1 MREFSGGKLLKIK
14 VKPKP
19 KGFILYDGPSIL
31 DGKPIAVI
39 ATLSTSNRKTGPMI
53 QTWIIRSDMNPV
65 SASKEG
71 EDSSICGSCPHKH
84 NLGGACYVNIGQA
97 PLAIFKAYKRGVYPH
112 IDYEAD
118 HINFVGRMVRLGAY
132 GDPAAMP
139 YEVAEKVVSMG
150 RGHTGYT
157 HQIRHKN
164 FDKRFLNL
172 CMVSADTPKQALK
185 YQAMGAKTFRV
196 ALEND
201 SMYDSEIECLSESEG
216 LQCDACG
223 LCNGQQQS
231 IAIKVHG
238 SRASKFKSK
247 LIETYTI

>member
-1 MREFSGGKLLKIK
+1 MKRLSGGKLFKIK
-14 VKPKP
+14 AKPKL
-19 KGFILYDGPSIL
+19 KGLILYEGPSIL
-31 DGKPIAVI
+31 DGKPIVVI
-39 ATLSTSNRKTGPMI
+39 ATFVTNNRKTGPMI
-53 QTWIIRSDMNPV
+53 QIWIIRSDIDPV

-84 NLGGACYVNIGQA
+84 NLGGVCYVNIGQA
-97 PLAIFKAYKRGVYPH
+97 PLAIYKAYKRGLYPH
-112 IDYEAD
+112 IDYDVD
-118 HINFVGRMVRLGAY
+118 HVHFTGRMVRLGAY

-139 YEVAEKVVSMG
+139 YEIAEKVKDMG

-185 YQAMGAKTFRV
+185 YQGMGAKTFRV
-196 ALEND
+196 AMD
-201 SMYDSEIECLSESEG
+201 GDIMFDSEIECLSESEG

-223 LCNGQQQS
+223 LCNGQKQS
-231 IAIKVHG
+231 IAITVHG

-247 LIETYTI
+247 LIAVG

>member
-14 VKPKP
+14 VKPKT

-31 DGKPIAVI
+31 DGEPIAVI

-53 QTWIIRSDMNPV
+53 QTWIIRSDIDPV

-84 NLGGACYVNIGQA
+84 NLGGVCYVNIGQA
-97 PLAIFKAYKRGVYPH
+97 PLAIYKAYKRGLYPH
-112 IDYEAD
+112 IDYDVD
-118 HINFVGRMVRLGAY
+118 HVHFTGRMVRLGAY

-139 YEVAEKVVSMG
+139 YEIAEKVKDMG

-157 HQIRHKN
+157 HQIKHKN
-164 FDKRFLNL
+164 FDKRFLTL

-185 YQAMGAKTFRV
+185 YQGMGAKTFRV
-196 ALEND
+196 AMKGDMVFN
-201 SMYDSEIECLSESEG
+201 SETECLSETKVI
-216 LQCDACG
+216 QCDACG
-223 LCNGQQQS
+223 LCNGKKRN
-231 IAIKVHG
+231 IVITVHG

-247 LIETYTI
+247 LIAVG